1 MPINVLA
8 SMLGTQDS
16 KATSQTQDYS
26 AHNLLNLNNNQAR
39 MMSVPST
46 HLPHHSKRCVNAVS
60 CVRFLLSAV
69 AKGGD
74 TW

>member
-39 MMSVPST
+39 MMSVPSL
-46 HLPHHSKRCVNAVS
+46 HLSHYSTR
-60 CVRFLLSAV
+60 CVRFFLSVV
-69 AKGGD
+69 AKGRD

>member
-26 AHNLLNLNNNQAR
+26 AQNLLNHNNNQAR
-39 MMSVPST
+39 MMSVLSI
-46 HLPHHSKRCVNAVS
+46 HLPHHSTRCDT
-60 CVRFLLSAV
+60 FLLSVV

-74 TW
+74 TC